1 MRKRPGTLALWLGAA
16 MVASVALSALLAP
29 WLAPHD
35 PNAIDLAN
43 RLAAPDGQHWAGT
56 DEVGRD
62 LLSRILWG
70 GRASLA
76 VGLAIVAG
84 ASLIGVLVGSW
95 AGTVGGVV
103 DALLMRAVDTVMA
116 MPGLV
121 VAMAL
126 TAVLGPSLQNS
137 ALALALLACPAYIRM
152 ARGQVLVIRRLDYL
166 RAAQAMGAGLA
177 HQLRVHVIPNI
188 APQMLVLMTMHIGS
202 AILSAATLSFI
213 GLGAQAP
220 LPEWGALINSG
231 RQFILEQWWVAV
243 LPGLAIVLA
252 VTGFNLLG
260 DGLRERLDPKARG
273 QTLLDIDRT

>member
-1 MRKRPGTLALWLGAA
+1 MKRRSGTVALWLGAA
-16 MVASVALSALLAP
+16 LVGVVALGALLAP
-29 WLAPHD
+29 WLAPQD
-35 PNAIDLAN
+35 PNAIDLAH
-43 RLAAPDGQHWAGT
+43 RLAAPDTSHWAGT

-84 ASLIGVLVGSW
+84 ASLIGVLVGAW
-95 AGTVGGVV
+95 AGTVGGWL

-126 TAVLGPSLQNS
+126 TAVLGPSLVNS
-137 ALALALLACPAYIRM
+137 AIALALLASPAYIRM

-166 RAAQAMGAGLA
+166 RASQAMGASLGY
-177 HQLRVHVIPNI
+177 QLRVHVIPNI
-188 APQMLVLMTMHIGS
+188 APQMLVLMTMHVGS

-260 DGLRERLDPKARG
+260 DGLRERFDPKARG
-273 QTLLDIDRT
+273 QTLLDIERA

>member
-1 MRKRPGTLALWLGAA
+1 MSHRPGTLALWLGAVL
-16 MVASVALSALLAP
+16 VALVALSALLAP

-43 RLAAPDGQHWAGT
+43 RLAAPDGRHWAGT

-84 ASLIGVLVGSW
+84 ASLLGVLVGAW
-95 AGTVGGVV
+95 AGTVGGAV

-137 ALALALLACPAYIRM
+137 ALALALLASPAYIRM

-166 RAAQAMGAGLA
+166 RAAQAMGAGLGY
-177 HQLRVHVIPNI
+177 QLGVHVIPNI

-260 DGLRERLDPKARG
+260 DGLRERFDPKARG